1 MSDGDFLDE
10 RVYDE
15 NAAQK
20 GMKWFGRLLAV
31 VVILVIFAFGD
42 VMYIQ
47 LMSNK
52 FPAGPLLVLCYIGA
66 FSSFLAIVYMLI
78 GKSVL
83 FSPGRQMVLSWM
95 FLGVELA
102 MVAMNIILVF
112 QGTQD
117 AQGFM
122 AFWLQVAPATPVLN
136 MGIVAILFFL
146 DEDQARRHS
155 DLELQNQIDNYDR
168 KYVREL
174 HKSRTK
180 LKMRQLDYVTKA
192 LEQAVNSQE
201 SLDYIAQFG
210 ADMNVQLLQNLTGKP
225 APQQQRRVIAPV
237 VEADKDTPKQLPA
250 PAQASQKGSL
260 LERVKRG
267 VQDVVNTPQAQQT
280 PPQTPQQPPVE
291 QPQPEMAP
299 QSYAQTAS
307 VASLAQIDRRRQM
320 IEQRRRR
327 RQQAFMRHVGPTAE
341 PTQAPVQQPVEQKVE
356 EQGAEGNGV
365 SQPKNVRRARA
376 KRAKQAENTPT
387 E

>member
-1 MSDGDFLDE
+1 MQG
-10 RVYDE
+10 
-15 NAAQK
+15 
-20 GMKWFGRLLAV
+20 
-31 VVILVIFAFGD
+31 
-42 VMYIQ
+42 
-47 LMSNK
+47 K

-136 MGIVAILFFL
+136 MGIVAILYFL

-210 ADMNVQLLQNLTGKP
+210 SDMNVQLLQNLTGKP
-225 APQQQRRVIAPV
+225 APQQRRVIGPV
-237 VEADKDTPKQLPA
+237 VEADGPKQLPA
-250 PAQASQKGSL
+250 PARAGQTQPSAQPVPVQRDSLVERMKRAAGELVGSAQSPQKPIQA
-260 LERVKRG
+260 LEERPQP
-267 VQDVVNTPQAQQT
+267 VQSVEEVSVQPVQPVEKQIEAIPTPQAQT
-280 PPQTPQQPPVE
+280 RPVRGFQPV
-291 QPQPEMAP
+291 
-299 QSYAQTAS
+299 
-307 VASLAQIDRRRQM
+307 VVDRRRQL
-320 IEQRRRR
+320 IEARRRR
-327 RQQAFMRHVGPTAE
+327 RSNTRGFQVQVMEEE
-341 PTQAPVQQPVEQKVE
+341 PTMSPVVEPVQEPEPVQPVQE
-356 EQGAEGNGV
+356 EGNGG
-365 SQPKNVRRARA
+365 PKAGNVEKPKTTRRRRSRTADA
-376 KRAKQAENTPT
+376 STTMKQ
-387 E
+387 